1 MAVGCVLSVQ
11 VLGLTAA
18 QAKIARAADRLAGRP
33 LTIREQLDRLALDLA
48 GVIDETQLRWHLSD
62 GRKADQ
68 TIAVTVAEQ
77 FSGALPAGFPPG
89 SAGRAPVFLE
99 PVCG

>member
-68 TIAVTVAEQ
+68 TI
-77 FSGALPAGFPPG
+77 SGALPAGFPPG